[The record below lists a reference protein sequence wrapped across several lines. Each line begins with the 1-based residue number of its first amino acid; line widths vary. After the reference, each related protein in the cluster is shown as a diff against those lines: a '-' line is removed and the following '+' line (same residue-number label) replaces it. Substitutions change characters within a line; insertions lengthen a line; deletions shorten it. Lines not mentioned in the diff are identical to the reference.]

1 MHFKPRDI
9 RGMTFRRQLFGYRVG
24 DVKDFMKHIVEDYES
39 YQVSE
44 SDAIVYQDKIAEL
57 KETIENQKWSAQQLS
72 IKNMQLKSENER
84 FRSIESE
91 VYELDKM
98 KELAQKTADT
108 VQMEAQLLLEQAKR
122 ERDAILQEAE
132 TTKMNHLLN
141 LQIDIDEL
149 VHEQEHLN
157 VLIANKKKSLF
168 ELDLQYQDV
177 LAEKERFSR
186 EAQLLK
192 SEFMTLRNR
201 LLQKYEEELNEFI
214 EENELLS
221 QPLSEDSGNKVTNLT
236 SKLIG

>member
-1 MHFKPRDI
+1 
-9 RGMTFRRQLFGYRVG
+9 MTFRRQLFGYRVG
-24 DVKDFMKHIVEDYES
+24 DVKDFMKHVVEDYES
-39 YQVSE
+39 YQVSA
-44 SDAIVYQDKIAEL
+44 SDTIVYQDKIAEL
-57 KETIENQKWSAQQLS
+57 KATIEHQKWSAQQLS

-84 FRSIESE
+84 FRAIEAEIS
-91 VYELDKM
+91 ELDKM
-98 KELAQKTADT
+98 KALAQKTADT
-108 VQMEAQLLLEQAKR
+108 VQMEAKVLLEQAKR
-122 ERDAILQEAE
+122 ERDQILQEAE

-157 VLIANKKKSLF
+157 VQIANKKKSLF
-168 ELDLQYQDV
+168 ELDLQYQDI
-177 LAEKERFSR
+177 LAEKERFAR

-214 EENELLS
+214 EENELLGG
-221 QPLSEDSGNKVTNLT
+221 PMNEETKNKVTNLT

>member
-177 LAEKERFSR
+177 LAEK
-186 EAQLLK
+186 
-192 SEFMTLRNR
+192 
-201 LLQKYEEELNEFI
+201 
-214 EENELLS
+214 
-221 QPLSEDSGNKVTNLT
+221 
-236 SKLIG
+236 

>member
-149 VHEQEHLN
+149 VHDQEHLN

>member
-108 VQMEAQLLLEQAKR
+108 VQMEAQRLLEQAKR

-132 TTKMNHLLN
+132 TPKMNHLLN

-149 VHEQEHLN
+149 VHDQEHLN